1 MKNDTNEALK
11 RIYDFALEDI
21 MGDCFG
27 KYAKEIIQERAIP
40 DVRDGLKP
48 VQRRILYAMYLSN
61 NTWEKPY
68 IKCAATVGDV
78 LGKFHPH
85 GDSSVY
91 EAMVRMSQWWKQSVP
106 LISIHGNNGSLDG
119 DPAAAYR
126 YTEARLSKISE
137 ELLNDLEKETVSW
150 APNFDDRFLE
160 PTVLPANMPN
170 LLINGTTGISAGY
183 ATDIPPHNLSEVIDA
198 TIKRIDSANCRL
210 DSILDIVKGPD
221 FPTGGVVEGKSGIV
235 EAYQT
240 GKGKI
245 IVKSKYEFI
254 KEKGKEKL
262 VITEIPFDTLKSN
275 IIKKIDEIRID
286 KKIDGI
292 SEVRDESDKNDN
304 VRIVIDL
311 KSGAN
316 KDLVVNYLLKNTDMQ
331 INYNFNMVA
340 IVNKRPKQL
349 GILEIL
355 DAFIAHRKDVVT
367 KRCEFELKNKEARKH
382 IVEGFIRALDILDEV
397 IKVIRSSKNKT
408 DAILNLVKEFEFTNL
423 QAEAIVMMQLYKLT
437 NTDVTVLKEE
447 FKKLLEEIE
456 YLKSIL
462 NDENNLKK
470 LIKDE
475 LKKVKKNFGEE
486 RKTLIKDEITEIK
499 IDELAMVDKSD
510 FVFVISK
517 NGYVKKISIKSYNAS
532 DELNLREEDYVL
544 NIYKINNLDTI
555 LLFTNL
561 GNYIF
566 LPVRDIPD
574 SKNRD
579 FKDHISSFVGISD
592 GERIVRS
599 IGVHNFDDTIITLVT
614 RNGMVKN
621 TVLKNYMVSR
631 YSKPISAIKLKDDD
645 ELVNVSVKDGEEYV
659 IVTKNGMCLKFD
671 SSEIPVTGLKASGVK
686 GIKLNDEDAVVNG
699 QNVYD
704 DEHLTIFTNNKTAK
718 RIKLSDISKVTRAKK
733 GVSII
738 KSPKSKT
745 YLVIGAYLSNSKTLF
760 GLINGSIEYIKASE
774 ISIMDKLSTGSNIT
788 NKNISE
794 VFVVSKLKDITKT
807 ISNEEEKVETTERI
821 IEPMTMSDFFDEFK
835 I

>member
-475 LKKVKKNFGEE
+475 LKEVKKNFGEE